1 MTHDSLKSQ
10 KRICPYSRKCGGCQL
25 QNMTYEKQLEFKQK
39 LVISLLKKYGY
50 VEKIIPME
58 YPFHYRNKVQAMFF
72 QKGKTLMSGIYQSS
86 DKTITAVDGCL
97 IEDETADRIIA
108 TVTKL
113 GQSFKYRAYNSETG
127 RGFLR
132 HILVKHG
139 FLSGQVMVVLVTTD
153 GEFKSQRSFI
163 NALLQRHPE
172 ITTIVRSI
180 NNQKDG
186 LFLGENEEILFGNG
200 YIEEQLCGKTFRI
213 SPQSFYQVNPV
224 QTEVLYNKAA
234 EYAALTG
241 KETLLDC
248 YCGTGTIGII
258 MADKAR
264 HVIGAE
270 LNADAVT
277 DAKANARI
285 NNTENIEF
293 ICRDAG
299 EFMTELAQNNQ
310 NADVVVTDPP
320 RAGCSKA
327 FLQSLVKLSPMR
339 VVYVSCNPNTLA
351 RDLQYLTENGYKTM
365 KIQPVDMFPYTKH
378 IETVV
383 LLSKL
388 KSK

>member
-1 MTHDSLKSQ
+1 
-10 KRICPYSRKCGGCQL
+10 
-25 QNMTYEKQLEFKQK
+25 
-39 LVISLLKKYGY
+39 
-50 VEKIIPME
+50 
-58 YPFHYRNKVQAMFF
+58 
-72 QKGKTLMSGIYQSS
+72 
-86 DKTITAVDGCL
+86 
-97 IEDETADRIIA
+97 
-108 TVTKL
+108 
-113 GQSFKYRAYNSETG
+113 
-127 RGFLR
+127 
-132 HILVKHG
+132 
-139 FLSGQVMVVLVTTD
+139 
-153 GEFKSQRSFI
+153 
-163 NALLQRHPE
+163 
-172 ITTIVRSI
+172 
-180 NNQKDG
+180 
-186 LFLGENEEILFGNG
+186 
-200 YIEEQLCGKTFRI
+200 
-213 SPQSFYQVNPV
+213 
-224 QTEVLYNKAA
+224 
-234 EYAALTG
+234 
-241 KETLLDC
+241 
-248 YCGTGTIGII
+248 

-285 NNTENIEF
+285 NNTDNIEF

-320 RAGCSKA
+320 RTGCSKA

-378 IETVV
+378 VETVV